1 MVRGREKE
9 RLGVPMHPIC
19 SRLYRL
25 HDLVMIKDKE
35 GTDDDD
41 DDADSIV
48 DCRGSAGDRG
58 RQGRGRTE
66 VLFRQ
71 QLVLLED
78 GAIVEHGLLFE
89 GLDLAGCRAGRPAC
103 TAIAGDGVVGGAQV
117 AWHDEGRS

>member
-58 RQGRGRTE
+58 RQGR
-66 VLFRQ
+66 
-71 QLVLLED
+71 D
-78 GAIVEHGLLFE
+78 GLRYFFVNSLSFWKME
-89 GLDLAGCRAGRPAC
+89 R
-103 TAIAGDGVVGGAQV
+103 
-117 AWHDEGRS
+117 